1 MLFSPQC
8 SFSRQA
14 FSHREKKHRTL
25 RVEKTAASGL
35 GTWAPLPRPDALRH
49 LTVPPGYIYLTTYF
63 HFLLFSPI
71 CIFFYFSTLRFLFPV
86 NLFIF
91 FFLFFFLSLLHSLSF
106 FFFYHLYLYIL
117 FLHSFCTYLY
127 VYISLHVM
135 VMAISAAANLLS
147 VHMYVCA
154 FLFFFFLY
162 CIRLAVY
169 FFISAYPCVCSLFF
183 ISFCVYS
190 LVCTWILLKC
200 ICMLDGMYFFVYIF
214 ICIFYLSK
222 CIYMAVYYINK
233 KCISKVDI
241 QKEEVHTLC
250 CPYFFAG
257 CCRHD
262 IKMHRHACTSK
273 KTCPAGRPYLKK
285 CIHLPAYFFSGFMYT
300 HACTLFSSLIILPA
314 PFRLPAAGIFPPFL
328 CAFLLPFSSWCFCDC
343 FATISLPLCRQT
355 YILFYTFS
363 SLLQPIFCTSFSS
376 YIIENA
382 VHR

>member
-1 MLFSPQC
+1 MLFSPWC

-14 FSHREKKHRTL
+14 FSHGEKKHRTL

-35 GTWAPLPRPDALRH
+35 GTWAPLPCPDALRH

-71 CIFFYFSTLRFLFPV
+71 CIF
-86 NLFIF
+86 
-91 FFLFFFLSLLHSLSF
+91 LFFNFAFPFSCQLI
-106 FFFYHLYLYIL
+106 YIL
-117 FLHSFCTYLY
+117 FSLLFFITLAFFVLFLFLSSLPVHFIFAFFLYL
-127 VYISLHVM
+127 SLCIH
-135 VMAISAAANLLS
+135 ITSRHGHGNLSRRQSSLSA
-147 VHMYVCA
+147 YVCLRISF
-154 FLFFFFLY
+154 FLFLY

-343 FATISLPLCRQT
+343 FAAISLPLCRQT
-355 YILFYTFS
+355 YILFCAFS

>member
-1 MLFSPQC
+1 
-8 SFSRQA
+8 
-14 FSHREKKHRTL
+14 
-25 RVEKTAASGL
+25 
-35 GTWAPLPRPDALRH
+35 
-49 LTVPPGYIYLTTYF
+49 
-63 HFLLFSPI
+63 
-71 CIFFYFSTLRFLFPV
+71 
-86 NLFIF
+86 
-91 FFLFFFLSLLHSLSF
+91 
-106 FFFYHLYLYIL
+106 
-117 FLHSFCTYLY
+117 
-127 VYISLHVM
+127 
-135 VMAISAAANLLS
+135 
-147 VHMYVCA
+147 
-154 FLFFFFLY
+154 
-162 CIRLAVY
+162 
-169 FFISAYPCVCSLFF
+169 
-183 ISFCVYS
+183 
-190 LVCTWILLKC
+190 
-200 ICMLDGMYFFVYIF
+200 
-214 ICIFYLSK
+214 
-222 CIYMAVYYINK
+222 MAVYYINK

-328 CAFLLPFSSWCFCDC
+328 CAFLLPFFSWCFCDC

-355 YILFYTFS
+355 YILFCTFS